1 MNGEYGGYIDF
12 ASISTCNNIIDDDSA
27 KKSGQQKYFFNLG
40 RHCLSFLLMKN
51 AVKQIY
57 LPEYTCTSVK
67 KIAESQNYRTI
78 FYNINSN
85 FEPIVPDIAEGSI
98 VLINNFFGLSYKAC
112 KSFIKSHIKN
122 NIHIIV
128 DNTQSICKTSEFANV
143 SSFISPR
150 KFLPVTD
157 GGILFAK
164 ILENEEKLLPTRADS
179 SWDRIHWMARCIDE
193 CSKSQSYSDYKS
205 YRNDLQTFS
214 YMRMSKSTMSMLRL
228 FDLSEI
234 IRDRNNNYAR
244 LKECFYVDN
253 IFKNVALKSTASP
266 IGFPLK
272 VDNSELT
279 QAKLAKEGIY
289 TIRYWPELKHIIAE
303 NSVERYLLDK
313 TLFLA
318 IHEMPT
324 QEQIDKIARFN
335 LE

>member
-1 MNGEYGGYIDF
+1 MNREYGGYIDF
-12 ASISTCNNIIDDDSA
+12 ASISACNNIIDDDSA

-67 KIAESQNYRTI
+67 RIAELQNYRTI

-85 FEPIVPDIAEGSI
+85 FEPIVPNIAEGSI
-98 VLINNFFGLSYKAC
+98 VLINNFFGLSHKAC

-193 CSKSQSYSDYKS
+193 CSKSQSYTDYKS
-205 YRNDLQTFS
+205 YRKDLQTFS
-214 YMRMSKSTMSMLRL
+214 YKKMSRSTMSMLRL
-228 FDLSEI
+228 FNLAEI
-234 IRDRNNNYAR
+234 IEKRNNNYTR
-244 LKECFYVDN
+244 LKKYFNTDR
-253 IFKNVALKSTASP
+253 IFKDIDLKNNASP

-272 VDNSELT
+272 VDNSEVT
-279 QAKLAKEGIY
+279 QTKLAMEGIY
-289 TIRYWPELKHIIAE
+289 TIRYWPELKGIIATDSFE
-303 NSVERYLLDK
+303 SYLLDK

-324 QEQIDKIARFN
+324 KKQIDKIASVNIR
-335 LE
+335 